1 MNRGLVWHVEVFD
14 VNFTGLGA
22 QCNDGKASGVIA
34 NCELTRG
41 VITSDDLMQ
50 DLEVREAVDVHL
62 AMNQRA
68 HEVKATVLCS
78 EEPPRLGLFE
88 S

>member
-14 VNFTGLGA
+14 VNFTGFGA
-22 QCNDGKASGVIA
+22 QCDNGKASGVVA
-34 NCELTRG
+34 NSELTRG